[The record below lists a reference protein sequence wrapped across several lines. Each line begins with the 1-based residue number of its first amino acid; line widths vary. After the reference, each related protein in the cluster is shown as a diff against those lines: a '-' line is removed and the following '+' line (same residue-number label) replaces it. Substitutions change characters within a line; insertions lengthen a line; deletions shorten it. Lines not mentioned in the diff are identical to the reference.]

1 MSMRIKAKEKKG
13 ITTVKVMAKHPMTS
27 YAEAKKKKIKANYMT
42 SMVGKVGAETVYEV
56 STSAQLSKN
65 PYMKFKFKG
74 SNKGKKI
81 TLTWTDLSGA
91 SKSKSKK
98 IK

>member
-1 MSMRIKAKEKKG
+1 MRIKAKEKKG
-13 ITTVKVMAKHPMTS
+13 ITTVKVMAKHPMIS
-27 YAEAKKKKIKANYMT
+27 YAEAKKKKTKANYMT
-42 SMVGKVGAETVYEV
+42 SMIGKVGAQIVFEV
-56 STSAQLSKN
+56 TTSAQLSKN

-74 SNKGKKI
+74 ENKGKKI
-81 TLTWTDLSGA
+81 EMTWTDLSGA